1 MIQPR
6 ASRGWIINSHPA
18 CAEASAGRPLGI
30 DSGLRSIVMGL
41 QKMLVLTQKR
51 AFYLAASH
59 RQIKKSLL
67 CACAPERFG
76 AQVRPRRLCGENSIL
91 DKNGMTSS
99 FLHRHGGG

>member
-30 DSGLRSIVMGL
+30 DSKLRSMAMGL

-67 CACAPERFG
+67 CVLGVSA
-76 AQVRPRRLCGENSIL
+76 VKIL
-91 DKNGMTSS
+91 FWTRMAKNKFVNRMVMCVEIVK
-99 FLHRHGGG
+99 

>member
-30 DSGLRSIVMGL
+30 DSKLRSMAMGL

-67 CACAPERFG
+67 CVLGVSAVKILFWTRMIPLMKKFG
-76 AQVRPRRLCGENSIL
+76 DC
-91 DKNGMTSS
+91 
-99 FLHRHGGG
+99 